1 MVCACIHVFIIMLTA
16 ITAVLHWL
24 ISGIF
29 ALLHIELHASPQ
41 THLNLEGTGGGMNT
55 LVIGILSIVG
65 SAVISAL
72 LPRLLCRPS
81 KKDRALMASAKPAVW
96 GKISK
101 KDLEYLHR
109 QKNQAKRELV
119 ICFAILLT
127 ATLLTS
133 LPSAFANGWI
143 VIVGILWAIAI
154 TAAVLRVLYFRMWQ
168 HIDGT
173 AQCAVL
179 PVYRKNIRTER
190 QGKRSGDQKT
200 YLICVLP
207 DGIYEFENIGEKP
220 NPCTVHVIRY
230 HGFYRYIPR

>member
-72 LPRLLCRPS
+72 LLRLLCRPS

-101 KDLEYLHR
+101 KDLEYLRNEPYTFKR
-109 QKNQAKRELV
+109 QLA
-119 ICFAILLT
+119 ISFAALT
-127 ATLLTS
+127 AVTVLT
-133 LPSAFANGWI
+133 
-143 VIVGILWAIAI
+143 GILTGYAAGWMIVAGVIWALS
-154 TAAVLRVLYFRMWQ
+154 AAAASLRVWYCRLWQ
-168 HIDGT
+168 RIDES
-173 AQCAVL
+173 AQCAVI
-179 PVYRKNIRTER
+179 PVYRSITKEKKKRTVR
-190 QGKRSGDQKT
+190 
-200 YLICVLP
+200 YMICYLP
-207 DGIYEFENIGEKP
+207 DGIYEFENIGKKP
-220 NPCTVHVIRY
+220 NPCTVHVIHY